1 MMLIEDV
8 ATTVVSAPDV
18 LVVVTMILGGAT
30 VALVISYSLLKAG
43 L

>member
-1 MMLIEDV
+1 MGSQSPLDTGMC
-8 ATTVVSAPDV
+8 TKSQT
-18 LVVVTMILGGAT
+18 VVTMILGGAT